1 MNPLI
6 KYNIEQLYQED
17 YSLWIEQTTQQLR
30 ERNADS
36 LDWQHLAEEIEDL
49 GKELK
54 HKVDSYLK
62 QLLIHLL
69 LYQYWTE
76 EKERCGIGWR
86 IEINNFRDELE
97 WLFESK
103 NLYNYFLTRIEL
115 IYIKARRQA
124 ILKTQ
129 LNEQTFPKICP
140 FSVEQILT
148 DELFF

>member
-30 ERNADS
+30 EQNADS

-103 NLYNYFLTRIEL
+103 SLYNHFLTRIDL
-115 IYIKARRQA
+115 IYTKARRQA
-124 ILKTQ
+124 ILETQ

>member
-30 ERNADS
+30 EQNADS

-54 HKVDSYLK
+54 HKVDTYLK

-103 NLYNYFLTRIEL
+103 SLYNYFLTRIDL

>member
-103 NLYNYFLTRIEL
+103 SLYSYFLTRIDL

-124 ILKTQ
+124 IVKTQ

>member
-30 ERNADS
+30 EQNADS

-103 NLYNYFLTRIEL
+103 SLYNYFLTRINL
-115 IYIKARRQA
+115 IYTKARRQA
-124 ILKTQ
+124 ILETQ

>member
-30 ERNADS
+30 EQNADS

-54 HKVDSYLK
+54 HKVDTYLK

-76 EKERCGIGWR
+76 EKDRCGIVWR

-103 NLYNYFLTRIEL
+103 SLYNYFLTRIDL
-115 IYIKARRQA
+115 IYTKARRQA

>member
-30 ERNADS
+30 EQNADS

-103 NLYNYFLTRIEL
+103 SLYNYFLTRIDL

>member
-30 ERNADS
+30 EQNADS

-103 NLYNYFLTRIEL
+103 SLYNYFLTRIDL
-115 IYIKARRQA
+115 IYTKARKQA
-124 ILKTQ
+124 ILETQ

>member
-30 ERNADS
+30 EQNADS

-76 EKERCGIGWR
+76 EKDRCSVGWR
-86 IEINNFRDELE
+86 IEISNFRDELE

-103 NLYNYFLTRIEL
+103 SLYSYFLTRIDL